1 MPIAPSPAVKRAC
14 ELLDVLR
21 RHPAEAF
28 SVSELGRRVGAPRA
42 TCDSILQ
49 ALAGQG
55 LVTRRDSDLRYEL
68 GPACL
73 ALGDA
78 ARSARPGLDAACTE
92 TELLARSTGAVAAVT
107 VRDGTEVR
115 VLQVFDF
122 GPPIGLR
129 TRPGQAVPLVPPF
142 GAVFVAWAE
151 ADAADWIAR
160 GRAAL
165 RDDELRRYVRALA
178 AVRRRGYSITVATR
192 SGTPDLAVALE
203 AMHSGR
209 DADGAR
215 RARDEAVRRL
225 MHSEYLPADVEGSPA
240 VRLSQLSAPVFDGDG
255 RVVAA
260 VMLLG
265 PEHDVTD
272 VEISSLGDMVRAAAR
287 RATERAAG
295 RIPTRTAPT

>member
-92 TELLARSTGAVAAVT
+92 TELLARSTGAV
-107 VRDGTEVR
+107 
-115 VLQVFDF
+115 
-122 GPPIGLR
+122 
-129 TRPGQAVPLVPPF
+129 
-142 GAVFVAWAE
+142 
-151 ADAADWIAR
+151 
-160 GRAAL
+160 
-165 RDDELRRYVRALA
+165 A